1 MFCRAIILQFKK
13 KLIKKNKKVIVS
25 KVWGPVSRRVV
36 QAQPVPDPRGR
47 GASRRGGQGAI
58 RGSLGNL
65 NE

>member
-1 MFCRAIILQFKK
+1 M
-13 KLIKKNKKVIVS
+13 S
-25 KVWGPVSRRVV
+25 KVRGPLSRRVV
-36 QAQPVPDPRGR
+36 QVQPVPDPRGS

>member
-1 MFCRAIILQFKK
+1 M
-13 KLIKKNKKVIVS
+13 S
-25 KVWGPVSRRVV
+25 KVWGPLSRRVV
-36 QAQPVPDPRGR
+36 QAQPVPDPRGS